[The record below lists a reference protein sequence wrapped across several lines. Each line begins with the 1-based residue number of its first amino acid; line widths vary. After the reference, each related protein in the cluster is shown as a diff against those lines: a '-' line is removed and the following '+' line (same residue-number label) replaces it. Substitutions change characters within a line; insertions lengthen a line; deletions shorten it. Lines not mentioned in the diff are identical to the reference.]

1 MFVQTARMKFYC
13 LSCVLLICCRILPV
27 LASEGDTKRGNK
39 TYVPHSVL
47 ASGNWYKLA
56 VTQQGIYKIDVSQ
69 LAAMGISTPALQSG
83 GIRLFGSGGQMLPE
97 NNATERYDDIPE
109 VALKVEDGG
118 DGVFNGTDY
127 LLFYAPGPHS
137 WSYQGSNYTHTANLY
152 SDTAYYF
159 LNIGTTAGK
168 RVTSDAAEP
177 TATATVTSFDYHS
190 FYENDSLNFL
200 SSGKQ
205 WWGTVF
211 TNVTPIRNIP
221 FTLPAVPASLK
232 VGVRVAARGLSPGTF
247 SIEVN
252 GNATGSIPLSA
263 ITGNIFEAFATIST
277 GSFPATATTSNIP
290 ITLRFTPGGSDGRG
304 WLDYITLQGRCP
316 LQVPAQEPLFF
327 RDAGSL
333 GQTAQFSLSNAT
345 EQTKIWDLTDPLL
358 PVAIKT
364 TLIAGTLSFSRSNA
378 TLHEYAAFTDQG
390 YQQPRFVGIV
400 PNQDLHDINGVNML
414 IVTTPAL
421 IPAASRLAA
430 WHSAHDGLT
439 VKVVAVSDIYNEFA
453 AGSPDPT
460 AVRDFVKMCYD
471 KGGLQY
477 LLLFGDA
484 SYDYKHRVP
493 SNTNMVPTWQSTI
506 STDPIG
512 AYPSDDYF
520 GFLDDADD
528 INDNGRQNL
537 LDVGIG
543 RLPAQNAAQAEILT
557 DKIIHYYD
565 AANYGRWQQHITF
578 VADDEDNNLHLQ
590 DAESMTA
597 LTEQQWP
604 AGRMNKIYLDAF
616 PKVADAGGSRYP
628 AVNSAI
634 AEDIYNGTLIWNYTG
649 HGSYSRL
656 AEEVVVDESSL
667 DTWKNGS
674 KLPLFI
680 TATCDFAPF
689 DNPAYTSLGE
699 QILLRQN
706 GGGIA
711 LMTTTRAVF
720 ASSNKVLNANYLQFL
735 LAPGADGRMPTLGEA
750 AKLSKNLTYTTSS
763 DIPNNRKF
771 QLLGDPALTLA
782 FPRYHVVTDSVNVPD
797 TLKALGQYTITGH
810 VEDEQGT
817 PQPSYNGTLYTTV
830 YDAPTLQYTL
840 ANTAGSDKTG
850 FYQQQNIIYRGSQTI
865 RSGQFSCTFVVPA
878 DINYQAVEPGSISY
892 YGTNGIITAGGVY
905 SGFRVGGTAPDT
917 SEDTQGPDI
926 KGYLDNEYF
935 KDGGITGENPVLL
948 LHLQDEHGINTS
960 GYGIGHDLVATL
972 DNDPEKYYI
981 LNNFFEA
988 TIDSYQKG
996 TVNFPLYSLSAGP
1009 HTLSIKAW
1017 DTYNNSG
1024 TATLRFSVIKS
1035 NEMAI
1040 RDAGCFPNPFHNQT
1054 NFTFFH
1060 NQQGQDLDVTVR
1072 IFTLEGRQIKTIR
1085 HTIKA
1090 SGNRYVGANW
1100 DGTNDAG
1107 SVLPPG
1113 IYIYGIMVKANG
1125 KTQILGGKV
1134 ILL

>member
-1 MFVQTARMKFYC
+1 MFVQIDRMKFYC
-13 LSCVLLICCRILPV
+13 LSCLFLICCRMLPV
-27 LASEGDTKRGNK
+27 MASDGNANRGNK
-39 TYVPHSVL
+39 TYVQHSVL

-56 VTQQGIYKIDVSQ
+56 VTQQGIYKIDLSQ
-69 LAAMGISTPALQSG
+69 LSAMGITTASLQSA

-97 NNATERYDDIPE
+97 NNAANRYDDIPE
-109 VALKVEDGG
+109 VALKIEDGG

-137 WSYQGSNYTHTANLY
+137 WTYQAGNYTHTANLY

-168 RVTSDAAEP
+168 RFTSDAGQPLP
-177 TATATVTSFDYHS
+177 TTTVTSFDYHS

-211 TNVTPIRNIP
+211 NNVLPSRTIP
-221 FTLPAVPASLK
+221 FILPLTPTSLK
-232 VGVRVAARGLSPGTF
+232 VGVRVAARGLSNGTF
-247 SIEVN
+247 SIAVN
-252 GNATGSIPLSA
+252 GNSIGNMSLSPVS
-263 ITGNIFEAFATIST
+263 GNIFEAFATVAT
-277 GSFPATATTSNIP
+277 ASFPATAAGTSVP
-290 ITLRFTPGGSDGRG
+290 VTLRFTPGGSDGQG
-304 WLDYITLQGRCP
+304 WLDYITLQGRCA
-316 LQVPAQEPLFF
+316 LQLPAQEPLFF
-327 RDAGSL
+327 RDAASI
-333 GQTAQFSLSNAT
+333 GQTPQFSVSNAT
-345 EQTKIWDLTDPLL
+345 VQTTIWDLTDPLQ
-358 PVAIKT
+358 PVAVKT
-364 TLIAGTLSFSRSNA
+364 SLNGNTLSFSRTNLA
-378 TLHEYAAFTDQG
+378 LHEYVAFSDNG
-390 YQQPRFVGIV
+390 YQQPRFMGMV
-400 PNQDLHDINGVNML
+400 PNQDLHDISGVNML

-421 IPAASRLAA
+421 TAAAGRLAA

-439 VKVVAVSDIYNEFA
+439 VKVVSVGDIYNEFA
-453 AGSPDPT
+453 SGSPDPT
-460 AVRDFVKMCYD
+460 AVRDYVKMCYD

-484 SYDYKHRVP
+484 SYDYKHRLP
-493 SNTNMVPTWQSTI
+493 SNTNMVPTWQSTL

-537 LDVGIG
+537 LAVGVG
-543 RLPAQNAAQAEILT
+543 RLPAQNAAQAEILA
-557 DKIIHYYD
+557 DKVIHYYD
-565 AANYGRWQQHITF
+565 KTNDGRWQQHITF

-590 DAESMTA
+590 DAESMSA
-597 LTEQQWP
+597 IAAQQWS
-604 AGRMNKIYLDAF
+604 AGRINKIYLDAF
-616 PKVADAGGSRYP
+616 PKISDAGGSRYP
-628 AVNSAI
+628 AVNTAI

-667 DTWKNGS
+667 DTWKNGTR
-674 KLPLFI
+674 LPLFI

-735 LAPGADGRMPTLGEA
+735 LTPGADGKMPTLGEA

-782 FPRYHVVTDSVNVPD
+782 FPQYHVVTDSITVPD
-797 TLKALGQYTITGH
+797 TLKALGKYTITGH
-810 VEDEQGT
+810 LEDEQGT

-830 YDAPTLQYTL
+830 YDAPALQYTR
-840 ANTAGSDKTG
+840 ANDAGSDKTG
-850 FYQQQNIIYRGSQTI
+850 FYQQQNILYRGSQTI
-865 RSGQFSCTFVVPA
+865 KSGQFSCTFVVPA
-878 DINYQAVEPGSISY
+878 DINYQAGEPGSISY
-892 YGTNGIITAGGVY
+892 YGTNGVTTAGGIF

-917 SEDTQGPDI
+917 TEDTQGPAI
-926 KGYLDNEYF
+926 RAFLDNEYF

-960 GYGIGHDLVATL
+960 GSGIGHDLVATL
-972 DNDPEKYYI
+972 DNDPDQYYV

-988 TIDSYQKG
+988 GIDSYQEG
-996 TVNFPLYSLSAGP
+996 TVNFPLYSLSAGL

-1024 TATLRFSVIKS
+1024 TATLRFKVIKS
-1035 NEMAI
+1035 DEMAI
-1040 RDAGCFPNPFHNQT
+1040 RNVSCFPNPFHNQT
-1054 NFTFFH
+1054 SFTFFH
-1060 NQQGQDLDVTVR
+1060 NQQGRDLEVTVR
-1072 IFTLEGRQIKTIR
+1072 IYTINGSQVKTIR

-1090 SGNRYVGANW
+1090 SDSRYVGANW

-1113 IYIYGIMVKANG
+1113 IYIYGVMVKANG